1 MPGSRSSP
9 VTALQPW
16 MRQWWLRMESSSRAW
31 GQKGPV
37 EPAGLSL
44 SFPVT
49 QWVALKLH
57 TRATVSDIK
66 PAWAAECVTGPGIL
80 QGPQK

>member
-37 EPAGLSL
+37 EPAGLSF
-44 SFPVT
+44 SFPSHPVGGSE
-49 QWVALKLH
+49 
-57 TRATVSDIK
+57 ATH
-66 PAWAAECVTGPGIL
+66 
-80 QGPQK
+80 